1 MSGIFDGD
9 SEDLD
14 WSGDLGVSCNLITRD
29 FCNTC

>member
-14 WSGDLGVSCNLITRD
+14 WSGDLGVSCNLSRD